1 MNNQQFLEQRVCYL
15 ENQLREVQI
24 EKRVSVAQYDV
35 RIAMLRENINSI
47 ERQLQNKTEQP
58 REIYT

>member
-47 ERQLQNKTEQP
+47 ERQLQNKTE
-58 REIYT
+58 

>member
-47 ERQLQNKTEQP
+47 ENRIASRDLHM
-58 REIYT
+58 I